1 MGKKTSQMG
10 NNYGSQ
16 VNSADL
22 CRGNGAARCG
32 GGSCGGGGSCNGK

>member
-10 NNYGSQ
+10 NSYYGSQ

-32 GGSCGGGGSCNGK
+32 GGSCGGGSCNGK